1 MFVDVEAD
9 RMEAGMEGVLEVE
22 QADRSTVKDS
32 QGMLWMCWAGNFCYG
47 EEENWAKEMTD
58 VATGIL

>member
-1 MFVDVEAD
+1 MTCKGCVCGIVMFVDVEAD

-32 QGMLWMCWAGNFCYG
+32 QGMLWMC
-47 EEENWAKEMTD
+47 
-58 VATGIL
+58 

>member
-32 QGMLWMCWAGNFCYG
+32 QGMLWMC
-47 EEENWAKEMTD
+47 
-58 VATGIL
+58 

>member
-22 QADRSTVKDS
+22 QADRSTLRIAKE
-32 QGMLWMCWAGNFCYG
+32 CYG
-47 EEENWAKEMTD
+47 CVEQEIFVMVRRK
-58 VATGIL
+58 TGQKR